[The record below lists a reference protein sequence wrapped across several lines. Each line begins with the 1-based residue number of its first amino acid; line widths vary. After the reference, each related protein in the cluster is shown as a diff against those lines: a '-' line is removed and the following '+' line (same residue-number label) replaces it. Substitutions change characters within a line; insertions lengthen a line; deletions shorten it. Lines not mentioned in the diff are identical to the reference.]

1 MRPILKKRPVEVGCQ
16 SPAKSLAKNC
26 NLKGGGHRQTRRDVG
41 PVGLK
46 TQVLSKP
53 PLNASKAS
61 KSNADSPGQL
71 SPAHSQSLT
80 ETLVKYT
87 GKQKRG
93 ARLGEPQ
100 KAEEKRRSRVTFSL
114 TPTDFGK

>member
-1 MRPILKKRPVEVGCQ
+1 M
-16 SPAKSLAKNC
+16 AKNC

-46 TQVLSKP
+46 TSLSKPPLSKP
-53 PLNASKAS
+53 PLNPSKSS
-61 KSNADSPGQL
+61 KSNADSPGHL
-71 SPAHSQSLT
+71 FPAHSWSLT

-87 GKQKRG
+87 EKQKRG

-100 KAEEKRRSRVTFSL
+100 KAEVKRRSQVTFNL
-114 TPTDFGK
+114 TPTDFGKCGYFS